1 MAQTTAEAH
10 NYQTKKP
17 NSKTQ
22 YTTSTDQ
29 HKSTKKKGFYKAFFY
44 LNNQEATSFIPPNVF
59 HFI

>member
-1 MAQTTAEAH
+1 EAH

-29 HKSTKKKGFYKAFFY
+29 HKSTKKRVSTKPKIVYLSNTKLDTLEYFYEKNGF
-44 LNNQEATSFIPPNVF
+44 SCIM
-59 HFI
+59 

>member
-10 NYQTKKP
+10 NYQTKKL

-29 HKSTKKKGFYKAFFY
+29 HKSTKKRVSTKPIFLSILRKM
-44 LNNQEATSFIPPNVF
+44 F
-59 HFI
+59 HFRLFHCNKI